1 MYFNLYIF
9 WQNDLKVI
17 PPAIPDRRPSRQGSS
32 PMIQPRGI
40 MGGEDFD
47 PMDVECMRLINE
59 YFYCVRIFPGQDPG
73 HVYVG
78 WVTTQFHLQDKTFDQ
93 SKDRKVLISRV
104 DDQERVIERSL
115 TTSIAIFFS
124 QNTKQNFGYS
134 TQCGPSQLLHVE
146 S

>member
-1 MYFNLYIF
+1 
-9 WQNDLKVI
+9 
-17 PPAIPDRRPSRQGSS
+17 
-32 PMIQPRGI
+32 MIQPRGI

-59 YFYCVRIFPGQDPG
+59 YFYGVRIFPGQDPG

-115 TTSIAIFFS
+115 TTSIAIFFF
-124 QNTKQNFGYS
+124 TKY
-134 TQCGPSQLLHVE
+134 
-146 S
+146 